1 MQDRKKLFLDNFF
14 RKKIAEVDVKRA
26 LSKANIKFS
35 EEDVTQIKDEIS
47 KVLLDQK
54 EIYSEEK
61 LKSRRIDEIG
71 LSAFNFAS
79 VLYAVEK
86 IEERRGPSPFLTAI
100 KKQAKKHRRLYE
112 LIQL

>member
-1 MQDRKKLFLDNFF
+1 MSLR
-14 RKKIAEVDVKRA
+14 
-26 LSKANIKFS
+26 SKMRSAKFY
-35 EEDVTQIKDEIS
+35 QI
-47 KVLLDQK
+47 QK

-86 IEERRGPSPFLTAI
+86 IEERRGPSPFLTAN
-100 KKQAKKHRRLYE
+100 KKTS
-112 LIQL
+112 